1 MWPPRHKTQLEIT
14 VNIAHKGC
22 AVACIVC
29 PQDKLSKTYNL
40 YPEKELIRD
49 LSFEDFK
56 TVIDK
61 VPLTTRIDF
70 SGYTEPFLNKDCA
83 KMIKYVHDRG
93 HTVSVYTTLV
103 GAKKSDIDLL
113 IEICK
118 HPTRPFSAFDQ
129 ENPLCIH
136 LPDEGGV
143 MPVKITPKYKN
154 VLKYLLSEAQKN
166 NLGLGSHI
174 RFMTMDKKGLL
185 SKEILDVFPTNQ
197 IPFEF
202 KAISRAS
209 NLNDT
214 EVMKQAPSMTNYEGG
229 VGYKS
234 GNIICKSD
242 SLTSNVLIP
251 NGDIQLCCMDYG
263 LEAKIGNLLEDD
275 YETLH
280 NGDGMKY
287 ITDRMTDDTLDGEI
301 ICRRC
306 ENAGYEFSG
315 EFEMKTKDI
324 QETLN
329 YLYEKLG
336 SEKQVFYSRFG
347 DGDFEIM
354 KGKRELLHKYSPELQ
369 QELKASF
376 EILDDNYIRGVM
388 FNEPTYNGREL
399 VHQPP
404 ETYNELAGFIQNN
417 FKEHKQF
424 KFYSHVLLTYI
435 IIHEQEIFQ
444 DFMNN
449 FIRPKKKLFIG
460 SVKKSSIERL
470 VGKVDYYVET
480 PSKDAYYHI
489 DEWWPKVLDFVDEV
503 DLVLPAVGMAGRVIQ
518 KRLWKLNKKVHS
530 IELGSMVDTVDDLK
544 TRSWM
549 VDKKDIINKVLI

>member
-1 MWPPRHKTQLEIT
+1 MWPPRHQTQLEVT
-14 VNIAHKGC
+14 VNIAYKGC

-40 YPEKELIRD
+40 YPKDELIRN
-49 LSFEDFK
+49 LSFNNFK
-56 TVIDK
+56 KIIDK

-70 SGYTEPFLNKDCA
+70 SGYTEPFLNKDCGR
-83 KMIKYVHDRG
+83 MIKYAHDKG

-103 GAKKSDIDLL
+103 GANVSDVDLL
-113 IEICK
+113 IDICK
-118 HPTRPFSAFDQ
+118 HPTRPFSPYDQ
-129 ENPLCIH
+129 ENPLAIH

-143 MPVKITPKYKN
+143 MPVKITTKYKKI
-154 VLKYLLSEAQKN
+154 LKYLIVQAQKN
-166 NLGLGSHI
+166 NLVLGTHI
-174 RFMTMDKKGLL
+174 RFMTMDKNGFL
-185 SKEILDVFPTNQ
+185 SKEILDVFPIDK

-209 NLNDT
+209 NLNDK
-214 EVMKQAPSMTNYEGG
+214 EVRKRAPSMTNYEGG
-229 VGYKS
+229 VGYKA
-234 GNIICKSD
+234 GKIICKSN
-242 SLTSNVLIP
+242 SLTSNVVIP

-263 LEAKIGNLLEDD
+263 LESKLGNLLEDD
-275 YETLH
+275 YDSLH
-280 NGDGMKY
+280 NGSAMKY
-287 ITDRMTDDTLDGEI
+287 ITDRMTDDTIEGDI

-306 ENAGYEFSG
+306 ENAGYEIEE
-315 EFEMKTKDI
+315 EFKMETKNI

-329 YLYEKLG
+329 HLYNKLTND
-336 SEKQVFYSRFG
+336 KKVFYSRFG

-369 QELKASF
+369 QELKDSF

-399 VHQPP
+399 VHHPP
-404 ETYNELAGFIQNN
+404 QIYNELAGFIQKN
-417 FKEHKQF
+417 FDRHEEF
-424 KFYSHVLLTYI
+424 TFYSHVMLTYI
-435 IIHEQEIFQ
+435 IVHEQQIFK
-444 DFMNN
+444 DFMDN

-460 SVKKSSIERL
+460 SIKKSSIERL
-470 VGKVDYYVET
+470 VGKVDYHVAT

-489 DEWWPKVLDFVDEV
+489 DEWWPKVLDYVEEV

-518 KRLWKLNKKVHS
+518 KRLWKLDKQVHS
-530 IELGSMVDTVDDLK
+530 IELGSMVDTVDNLK

>member
-1 MWPPRHKTQLEIT
+1 MWPPRHKTQLEVT

-197 IPFEF
+197 IPF
-202 KAISRAS
+202 
-209 NLNDT
+209 
-214 EVMKQAPSMTNYEGG
+214 V
-229 VGYKS
+229 
-234 GNIICKSD
+234 
-242 SLTSNVLIP
+242 
-251 NGDIQLCCMDYG
+251 
-263 LEAKIGNLLEDD
+263 
-275 YETLH
+275 
-280 NGDGMKY
+280 
-287 ITDRMTDDTLDGEI
+287 
-301 ICRRC
+301 
-306 ENAGYEFSG
+306 
-315 EFEMKTKDI
+315 
-324 QETLN
+324 
-329 YLYEKLG
+329 
-336 SEKQVFYSRFG
+336 
-347 DGDFEIM
+347 
-354 KGKRELLHKYSPELQ
+354 
-369 QELKASF
+369 
-376 EILDDNYIRGVM
+376 
-388 FNEPTYNGREL
+388 
-399 VHQPP
+399 
-404 ETYNELAGFIQNN
+404 
-417 FKEHKQF
+417 
-424 KFYSHVLLTYI
+424 
-435 IIHEQEIFQ
+435 
-444 DFMNN
+444 
-449 FIRPKKKLFIG
+449 
-460 SVKKSSIERL
+460 
-470 VGKVDYYVET
+470 
-480 PSKDAYYHI
+480 
-489 DEWWPKVLDFVDEV
+489 
-503 DLVLPAVGMAGRVIQ
+503 
-518 KRLWKLNKKVHS
+518 
-530 IELGSMVDTVDDLK
+530 
-544 TRSWM
+544 
-549 VDKKDIINKVLI
+549 